1 MALRFGFARLRAF
14 LPVFFVLGLSLPGI
28 AQTSPPM
35 NLGTLKQVLA
45 IGEDVVPT
53 NDVIARVKKE
63 GVDFFLDADMKT
75 ELILAAAK
83 GHRNETDTLKIIDS
97 LADACL
103 PCKERMEAPIS
114 PELALRFLK
123 ERVRSKDLLKAIK
136 KRGLAQGTVTLE
148 DIVALRAAGA
158 SEEMIRVMK
167 PDAVPVPPDGFI
179 VIEAAKS
186 KTFAENR
193 PNGSFDVRARV
204 DDTVEFH
211 VVFDKIYAKAISG
224 SAPVNQG
231 SEISAV
237 LPRVP
242 ADAIVFTLRQKDGRS
257 KGATGEALP
266 ADVYGYS
273 GYKFTVTD
281 EKSKDDRYHFEVAW
295 QLKPFTLAALKAEV
309 EELGGSYPEL
319 VIEDIR
325 LRGIDTAPQPDDYV
339 ALRAAGAPEEL
350 LAAIGGSIRKSNAP
364 PR

>member
-1 MALRFGFARLRAF
+1 MALRFGSARPRAF
-14 LPVFFVLGLSLPGI
+14 LLILIAIGLSLPGV
-28 AQTSPPM
+28 AQTPAPM
-35 NLGTLKQVLA
+35 NLSTLKQVLA

-53 NDVIARVKKE
+53 NDVIARIKKE

-123 ERVRSKDLLKAIK
+123 EQVRSKDILKAIK
-136 KRGLAQGTVTLE
+136 KRGLAQGPITLE

-158 SEEMIRVMK
+158 SEQLLRVMK
-167 PDAVPVPPDGFI
+167 PDAQPVPPEGFI
-179 VIEAAKS
+179 EIDAAKS
-186 KTFAENR
+186 KTFADNR

-204 DDTVEFH
+204 DDKVEFR
-211 VVFDKIYAKAISG
+211 VVYDKIYAKALSG
-224 SAPVNQG
+224 NAPVNQG
-231 SEISAV
+231 SEISSV
-237 LPRVP
+237 LPRLP
-242 ADAIVFTLRQKDGRS
+242 ADVIQFTLRQKDGRS

-266 ADVYGYS
+266 PDAYGFT

-281 EKSKDDRYHFEVAW
+281 EKAKDDRYHFEVAW
-295 QLKPFTLAALKAEV
+295 QLKPFTIATLKAEV
-309 EELGGSYPEL
+309 EELGSSFPEL
-319 VIEDIR
+319 VIQDIR
-325 LRGIDTAPQPDDYV
+325 LRGVDSAPTPDDYL
-339 ALRAAGAPEEL
+339 AMRAVGASEEL
-350 LAAIGGSIRKSNAP
+350 LTAIGGSIRTSNAP

>member
-1 MALRFGFARLRAF
+1 MS
-14 LPVFFVLGLSLPGI
+14 LS
-28 AQTSPPM
+28 
-35 NLGTLKQVLA
+35 TLKQVLA

-63 GVDFFLDADMKT
+63 GVDFFLDADMKL

-123 ERVRSKDLLKAIK
+123 EKVRSKDILTAIK
-136 KRGLAQGTVTLE
+136 KRGLASGAVTLE
-148 DIVALRAAGA
+148 DVVALRAAGA

-167 PDAVPVPPDGFI
+167 PDAQPVPPEGFV

-186 KTFAENR
+186 KVFAENR

-204 DDTVEFH
+204 DDKVEFQ
-211 VVFDKIYAKAISG
+211 VVSDKIYAKALSG
-224 SAPVNQG
+224 NPPVNLG

-242 ADAIVFTLRQKDGRS
+242 ADAILFTLRQKDGRS
-257 KGATGEALP
+257 KGATGEAVP
-266 ADVYGYS
+266 ADVYGFP

-281 EKSKDDRYHFEVAW
+281 EKAKDDRYHFEVAW
-295 QLKPFTLAALKAEV
+295 QLKPFTLATLQAEV
-309 EELGGSYPEL
+309 EEMGASFPEL
-319 VIEDIR
+319 VIADIR
-325 LRGIDTAPQPDDYV
+325 LRGIDTAPQPSDYL

-350 LAAIGGSIRKSNAP
+350 LTAISGSIRTSNAP

>member
-1 MALRFGFARLRAF
+1 MS
-14 LPVFFVLGLSLPGI
+14 LS
-28 AQTSPPM
+28 
-35 NLGTLKQVLA
+35 TLKQVLA

-63 GVDFFLDADMKT
+63 GVDFFLDADMKL

-83 GHRNETDTLKIIDS
+83 GNRNETDTLKIIDS

-123 ERVRSKDLLKAIK
+123 EKVRSKDILTAIK
-136 KRGLAQGTVTLE
+136 KRGLAPGTVTLE
-148 DIVALRAAGA
+148 DVVALRAAGA

-167 PDAVPVPPDGFI
+167 PDAQPVPPEGFV

-186 KTFAENR
+186 KIFAENR
-193 PNGSFDVRARV
+193 PYGSFDIRARV
-204 DDTVEFH
+204 DDKVEFH
-211 VVFDKIYAKAISG
+211 VVSDKIYAKALSG
-224 SAPVNQG
+224 NPPANLG

-242 ADAIVFTLRQKDGRS
+242 ADTILFTLRQKDGRS
-257 KGATGEALP
+257 KGATGEAVP
-266 ADVYGYS
+266 ADVYGFS

-281 EKSKDDRYHFEVAW
+281 EKAKDDRYHFEVAW
-295 QLKPFTLAALKAEV
+295 QLKPFTLATLQAEV
-309 EELGGSYPEL
+309 EEMGSSFPEL
-319 VIEDIR
+319 VIADIR
-325 LRGIDTAPQPDDYV
+325 LRGIDTAPQPSDYV
-339 ALRAAGAPEEL
+339 ALRTAGAPEEL
-350 LAAIGGSIRKSNAP
+350 LTAISGSIRTSNAP